1 MTGKPLL
8 RLELRAS
15 RILAG
20 ALLLVHA
27 LAAACIALVLPGV
40 WGAALAALVAA
51 LGVATA
57 WDRALL
63 RSARSVRHIDL
74 YAGGQAVL
82 GLGDDSRLQGTIAT
96 RRNIS
101 PWWVT
106 LPLEGR
112 VGRTL
117 LVARDMLSEGDFRR
131 LRIWALWGR
140 VPRVAAP
147 QPAA

>member
-15 RILAG
+15 RLLAG

-63 RSARSVRHIDL
+63 RSARSVRFVEL
-74 YAGGQAVL
+74 YADGLAVL
-82 GLGDDSRLQGTIAT
+82 GLADGSRLEGPVAA
-96 RRNIS
+96 RRNVS

-106 LPLEGR
+106 LPLER
-112 VGRTL
+112 STRRTL
-117 LVARDMLSEGDFRR
+117 LVARDMLSAGDFRR
-131 LRIWALWGR
+131 LRIWTLWGR
-140 VPRVAAP
+140 VPGVAAP

>member
-1 MTGKPLL
+1 LTGTPLL

-20 ALLLVHA
+20 ALLLLHA
-27 LAAACIALVLPGV
+27 LAAACIAVVLPGV
-40 WGAALAALVAA
+40 WGATLAALVAA

-63 RSARSVRHIDL
+63 RSARSVRFVEL
-74 YAGGQAVL
+74 YAGGLAVL
-82 GLGDDSRLQGTIAT
+82 GLADGSRLEGPVAA
-96 RRNIS
+96 RRNVS

-106 LPLEGR
+106 LPFEGR
-112 VGRTL
+112 TRRTL
-117 LVARDMLSEGDFRR
+117 PVARDMLSAGDFRR

-140 VPRVAAP
+140 VPGVAAP
-147 QPAA
+147 QPVA

>member
-63 RSARSVRHIDL
+63 RSARSVRFVEL
-74 YAGGQAVL
+74 YADGLAVL
-82 GLGDDSRLQGTIAT
+82 GLADGSCLEGSVAA
-96 RRNIS
+96 RRNVS
-101 PWWVT
+101 PWWVS
-106 LPLEGR
+106 LPLER
-112 VGRTL
+112 RTRSTL
-117 LVARDMLSEGDFRR
+117 LVARDMLAAGDFRR
-131 LRIWALWGR
+131 LRIWTLWGR
-140 VPRVAAP
+140 VPGVAAP

>member
-1 MTGKPLL
+1 MSAKPPL

-15 RILAG
+15 RMLAG

-27 LAAACIALVLPGV
+27 LAAACIALVLPGA

-63 RSARSVRHIDL
+63 RSTRSVRSVEL
-74 YAGGQAVL
+74 YAGGLAVL
-82 GLGDDSRLQGTIAT
+82 GLADGSRLEGPVAA
-96 RRNIS
+96 RRNVS

-106 LPLEGR
+106 LPLER
-112 VGRTL
+112 RPRRTL
-117 LVARDMLSEGDFRR
+117 LVARDMLSAGDFRR

-140 VPRVAAP
+140 VPGVAAP

>member
-1 MTGKPLL
+1 LNGKPLL

-15 RILAG
+15 RALAG
-20 ALLLVHA
+20 ALLLSHA
-27 LAAACIALVLPGV
+27 FAAGCIVAVLPGV
-40 WGAALAALVAA
+40 WGGALATLVVA
-51 LGVATA
+51 LGAATA

-74 YAGGQAVL
+74 YAEGQAVL
-82 GLGDDSRLQGTIAT
+82 GLADGSRLQETVAT

-140 VPRVAAP
+140 VPGVAAP
-147 QPAA
+147 QLAA

>member
-1 MTGKPLL
+1 LIGKPPL

-15 RILAG
+15 RLLAG

-51 LGVATA
+51 LGVATV

-63 RSARSVRHIDL
+63 RAARSARFLELAADGL
-74 YAGGQAVL
+74 AAV
-82 GLGDDSRLQGTIAT
+82 GLADGSRLEGTVAA
-96 RRNIS
+96 RRNVS
-101 PWWVT
+101 RWWVT
-106 LPLEGR
+106 LPLQGPA
-112 VGRTL
+112 GRTL
-117 LVARDMLSEGDFRR
+117 LVARDMLSAGDFRR

-140 VPRVAAP
+140 VPGVAAA
-147 QPAA
+147 QPPA

>member
-51 LGVATA
+51 LGGATA

-63 RSARSVRHIDL
+63 RSARSVRFVEL
-74 YAGGQAVL
+74 YADGLAVL
-82 GLGDDSRLQGTIAT
+82 GLADGSRLEGPVAA
-96 RRNIS
+96 RRNVS

-106 LPLEGR
+106 LPLER
-112 VGRTL
+112 RTRRTL
-117 LVARDMLSEGDFRR
+117 LVARDMLAEGDFRR
-131 LRIWALWGR
+131 LRIWALWGW
-140 VPRVAAP
+140 VPGVAAA
-147 QPAA
+147 QLTA

>member
-1 MTGKPLL
+1 LIAKPPL

-15 RILAG
+15 RMLAG

-27 LAAACIALVLPGV
+27 LAAACIALVLPGA

-63 RSARSVRHIDL
+63 RSTRSVRSVEL
-74 YAGGQAVL
+74 YAGGLAVL
-82 GLGDDSRLQGTIAT
+82 GLADGSRLEGPVAA
-96 RRNIS
+96 RRNVS

-106 LPLEGR
+106 LPLER
-112 VGRTL
+112 RPRRTL
-117 LVARDMLSEGDFRR
+117 LVARDMLSAGDFRR

-140 VPRVAAP
+140 VPGVAAP